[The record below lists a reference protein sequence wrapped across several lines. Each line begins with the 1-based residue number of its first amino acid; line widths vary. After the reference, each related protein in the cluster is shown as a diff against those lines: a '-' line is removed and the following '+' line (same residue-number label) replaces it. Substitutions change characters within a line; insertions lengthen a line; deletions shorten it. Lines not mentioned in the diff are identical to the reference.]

1 MDIIKDNFKDTLP
14 NYEKYF
20 SNKEFRGRLMKYSIL
35 EHTDTWS
42 QSERQQLH
50 MTPGIRKLMEDQ
62 MDRDPKQ
69 APIIKDIYR
78 IQSVCTMKMPVDYAL
93 ENA

>member
-42 QSERQQLH
+42 
-50 MTPGIRKLMEDQ
+50 
-62 MDRDPKQ
+62 
-69 APIIKDIYR
+69 
-78 IQSVCTMKMPVDYAL
+78 
-93 ENA
+93 